1 MDKLTGVRL
10 QERSRKDPVV
20 SAPLVGQENTCS
32 RLDHSGGGS
41 AAVEVFT
48 APGSVNLNLPDIT
61 VTPLSLD
68 FGSIPINN
76 LAAQLVT
83 VKNDGVLDLTI
94 GGVTFGGV
102 NINQF
107 SKSTDKFPRRLLR
120 QVHHALWIY
129 ALSRQQPA

>member
-1 MDKLTGVRL
+1 VCVQGIIK
-10 QERSRKDPVV
+10 QP
-20 SAPLVGQENTCS
+20 
-32 RLDHSGGGS
+32 
-41 AAVEVFT
+41 FT
-48 APGSVNLNLPDIT
+48 SVNLPDIT

-68 FGSIPINN
+68 FGSIPLNN

-107 SKSTDKFPRRLLR
+107 LKSTDKCSKKTLAPGASCTVDLR
-120 QVHHALWIY
+120 FKPTTTGLKTAIFIIPSNDPDEDPFSVS
-129 ALSRQQPA
+129 LSGIGVNKK